1 MVIYRAAKRQDIYIN
16 IYIDT
21 TSHRRSTEVNNC
33 FSILKNSEI
42 IEHKKMVFNSFNVAN
57 NSDNFSAQMTN
68 GRRVLLLTNKT
79 FEGILLAN
87 VGKFLQKL

>member
-1 MVIYRAAKRQDIYIN
+1 
-16 IYIDT
+16 
-21 TSHRRSTEVNNC
+21 
-33 FSILKNSEI
+33 
-42 IEHKKMVFNSFNVAN
+42 MVFNSFNVAN
-57 NSDNFSAQMTN
+57 NSDNSSAQMTN